1 MKLRMKTDRIRSRI
15 DGRESSDQDQVYRA
29 DDDAGNVSGYQ
40 KYRQISHDDRTGS
53 GHGSGDLTGI
63 EKSGSRCAYTYH

>member
-1 MKLRMKTDRIRSRI
+1 METDRTRSRTER
-15 DGRESSDQDQVYRA
+15 RESPYQDQVYPS
-29 DDDAGNVSGYQ
+29 DDDAGDIPGYEE
-40 KYRQISHDDRTGS
+40 YRQISHDDRTGS